1 MVRYRYTAEALAEA
15 VAQSRNM
22 AEVMRLLGV
31 RISGGSHAHLS
42 RRIKH
47 LGIDTSHFTGRVH
60 NRGRS
65 GPRTPVPQRLVKLPP
80 DSRRVPGTTLKH
92 ALRMIGLPEKC
103 EKCGVG
109 ATWQG
114 RPLTLHVDHIN
125 GDFLDNR
132 PVNLRL
138 LCPNCHS
145 QTATYAGNRRG
156 PTGRTGRGLRCGGC
170 DPHRLSDRQAPPG
183 SHHLVLESD
192 GSTTSRGRSPT
203 AGGMRFR
210 SAPVRVRI
218 PSALHSGIQT
228 ARPDCAVGRVT
239 IAGSMAWRFG
249 AAWQP

>member
-92 ALRMIGLPEKC
+92 ALRMIGLPDKC

-156 PTGRTGRGLRCGGC
+156 PTLAPDVDYDAEAVTPTGFPIGRRLPGRTTW
-170 DPHRLSDRQAPPG
+170 SWK
-183 SHHLVLESD
+183 
-192 GSTTSRGRSPT
+192 
-203 AGGMRFR
+203 
-210 SAPVRVRI
+210 VRVYNFKG
-218 PSALHSGIQT
+218 P
-228 ARPDCAVGRVT
+228 
-239 IAGSMAWRFG
+239 
-249 AAWQP
+249 